1 MPAPA
6 PIDAAVPP
14 SASSGRSPVSPP
26 PSAAPTAVTPLV
38 DAPLTDHALTDHA
51 LTDHALTCAAAD
63 GAVEPAGIEPVRLV
77 CFALAIV
84 NLTYMVAV
92 LGSGDWIVTPSG
104 APVHTDF
111 VMVYAAGQL
120 ALAGDPA
127 AAWDWTLHRV
137 AEDAVL
143 GWPVPAYYGWHYP
156 PPFLMVAAAL
166 ATLPYWAAFATWM
179 AVTLPLYLV
188 TLRGIVATRL
198 GWLAGAAFPVIV
210 PNLVPGQN
218 GFLTATLIGGTLA
231 LLQRHPVVAGVCLG
245 LLTYKPQ
252 YGLLFPLVL
261 LVTGRWVTIAAAA
274 VTALLLGAVT
284 LMVFGTSA
292 GVASWAAFLHWL
304 PLTSDALL
312 SGSDAEFHKFQSVF
326 ALVRLSGGSA
336 ALGWTVQ
343 IGAAIVTA
351 TAVCLIW
358 LIKRIP
364 YEMKAA
370 TLAAGVLL
378 ATPYVYLYDLTILA
392 VALAFLLR
400 HALSTGFLTGERP
413 ALAVVAAA
421 FLVLPVLGIPVG
433 LVGVAATLALVGRRI
448 GAVLAAPS
456 PAGRSVA

>member
-1 MPAPA
+1 MPASA
-6 PIDAAVPP
+6 PIDAAVPS
-14 SASSGRSPVSPP
+14 SASSGRSPVSSPP
-26 PSAAPTAVTPLV
+26 IATPKGATPFTGAPITG
-38 DAPLTDHALTDHA
+38 HAI
-51 LTDHALTCAAAD
+51 TCAVAD
-63 GAVEPAGIEPVRLV
+63 GAAEPAGIEPVRLV

-111 VMVYAAGQL
+111 VMVYAAGKL

-143 GWPVPAYYGWHYP
+143 GRPVPAYYGWHYP

-188 TLRGIVATRL
+188 TLRGIVAARL
-198 GWLAGAAFPVIV
+198 GWLAAGAFPVIV

-231 LLQRHPVVAGVCLG
+231 LLQRHPVAAGICLG

-261 LVTGRWVTIAAAA
+261 LVTGRWATIAAAA
-274 VTALLLGAVT
+274 VTALLLAAAT
-284 LMVFGTSA
+284 LAVFGAA
-292 GVASWAAFLHWL
+292 GIASWAAFLHWL

-326 ALVRLSGGSA
+326 ALVRLAGGSA
-336 ALGWTVQ
+336 ALAWSVQ
-343 IGAAIVTA
+343 IGVGMVTA
-351 TAVCLIW
+351 ATVCLIW

-400 HALSTGFLTGERP
+400 HALATGFLAGERP
-413 ALAVVAAA
+413 ALAAVAAA

-433 LVGVAATLALVGRRI
+433 LVGVAVTLTLIGRRI
-448 GAVLAAPS
+448 GVALAAP
-456 PAGRSVA
+456 PAVGPSVA